1 MSDLVSQ
8 VSSTLSGLKQE
19 FSSVAH
25 NLANV
30 ETVGYKRICNKFSK
44 VLAAQGGGSVAQ
56 AGDGVNVE
64 SIVDFTQGNL
74 SKTDRSLDFALDG
87 KGFFE
92 VETLEG
98 SLYTRNGMFRILD
111 GRIVDTAGRT
121 VAGESGPI
129 MVPPNVVAS
138 QISVSNDGSIGAR
151 IGAGDIPIGKFKLVD
166 FGENEK
172 ELQHAG
178 INAFQAPADLKPDA
192 ATKLTVKQG
201 YAESSNVQMVEEL
214 VDMMMVSRLYEANM
228 QFVSIR
234 RDASKSIV
242 DLAMS

>member
-1 MSDLVSQ
+1 M
-8 VSSTLSGLKQE
+8 
-19 FSSVAH
+19 
-25 NLANV
+25 
-30 ETVGYKRICNKFSK
+30 
-44 VLAAQGGGSVAQ
+44 
-56 AGDGVNVE
+56 
-64 SIVDFTQGNL
+64 
-74 SKTDRSLDFALDG
+74 
-87 KGFFE
+87 
-92 VETLEG
+92 
-98 SLYTRNGMFRILD
+98 
-111 GRIVDTAGRT
+111 
-121 VAGESGPI
+121 
-129 MVPPNVVAS
+129 
-138 QISVSNDGSIGAR
+138 
-151 IGAGDIPIGKFKLVD
+151 VD